1 MARYLDAKC
10 RLCRREG
17 EKLFLKGSKCF
28 SDKCGIERR
37 PYPPGMHGQRRRVN
51 RGSDYGLQLREK
63 QKVKRMYG
71 LQEKQFKRCFH
82 DADNMAGVTGLN
94 LLHILESRLDNV
106 VFRMGLAISRNE
118 ARQLIRHKHIMVNG
132 GLVTIPSY
140 RMTVGTTVEIVSSAK
155 EQLRV
160 KAAVEEAGKRGVS
173 EWLDTDL
180 TTMKGTYKSHPAREQ
195 LDQGISEQ
203 LIVELYSK

>member
-71 LQEKQFKRCFH
+71 LQEKQFRRCFH
-82 DADNMAGVTGLN
+82 DADNMPGVTGLN

-106 VFRMGLAISRNE
+106 VFRMGLATSRNE
-118 ARQLIRHKHIMVNG
+118 ARQLVRHKHIQVNG
-132 GLVTIPSY
+132 KIVTIPSY
-140 RMTVGTTVEIVSSAK
+140 RMSVGGTVEIVDSAK
-155 EQLRV
+155 EQLRI
-160 KAAVEEAGKRGVS
+160 KSAVEEAGKRGIS
-173 EWLDTDL
+173 EWLDIDL
-180 TTMKGTYKSHPAREQ
+180 TTMQGTYKSHPAREQ

>member
-37 PYPPGMHGQRRRVN
+37 PYPPGMHGQRRRAS

-71 LQEKQFKRCFH
+71 LLEKQFKRCFH
-82 DADNMAGVTGLN
+82 DADNMPGVTGLN

-118 ARQLIRHKHIMVNG
+118 ARQLVRHKHILVNG
-132 GLVTIPSY
+132 NVVTIPSY
-140 RMTVGTTVEIVSSAK
+140 RLTVGANIEIASTAK

-160 KAAVEEAGKRGVS
+160 KSAVEEAGKRGIS
-173 EWLDTDL
+173 EWLDIDL
-180 TTMKGTYKSHPAREQ
+180 TTMQGTYKSLPAREQ
-195 LDQGISEQ
+195 MDQGITEQ